1 MEISNAYKGR
11 EQAFFKHRLLE
22 TYLERLFM
30 IVGHHQKTI
39 CYVDCFSGPWQEKG
53 KDLEDTSI
61 ARSLNIIK
69 KCRDGL
75 AGEKIYP
82 EFRTL
87 YIEKAAKPFLKLN
100 DYLMSRKKDGID
112 TQAKHGSFY
121 DLREEILSWC
131 ETKSF
136 VFFFIDP
143 TGWKKSVEIPTLE
156 PLLRRPNSEF
166 LITFMYGFLSRTV
179 PQPKFQEDMCNIFGN
194 VSDTHR
200 MSPVQREAY
209 LLSLYRN
216 NLKQISPVGGSQ
228 PRTAYVQVQK
238 PTKDRT
244 LYHLVYLTHHPKGI
258 VEFMEASEK
267 LELVQKKVRA
277 LAKQDKRIQKN
288 GQSELFRADEL
299 VSNNGEDHDLIGVK
313 EYWLTRIPSG
323 RKYFNIH
330 EFADMLENTEWF
342 PGDFQ
347 KALREL
353 IKEGKVRNLDA
364 KKTRPVN
371 AINFKKGETLER
383 VQP

>member
-1 MEISNAYKGR
+1 MEIPSAYKGR
-11 EQAFFKHRLLE
+11 EQAYFKHRLLE

-39 CYVDCFSGPWQEKG
+39 CYVDCFAGPWQEKG
-53 KDLEDTSI
+53 TELEDTSI
-61 ARSLNIIK
+61 AKSLHIIK
-69 KCRDGL
+69 RCQNGF
-75 AGEKIYP
+75 AGEKNCP
-82 EFRTL
+82 KFRAL
-87 YIEKAAKPFLKLN
+87 FIEKEAEPYQKLY
-100 DYLMSRKKDGID
+100 DYLTSRKWDGID
-112 TQAKHGSFY
+112 TQAKQGSFY
-121 DLREEILSWC
+121 DLREDILSWC
-131 ETKSF
+131 ESDSF

-166 LITFMYGFLSRTV
+166 LITFMYGFLSRTF
-179 PQPKFQEDMCNIFGN
+179 PQPGFKEDMFNIFGN

-200 MSPVQREAY
+200 MSPVQKEAH

-216 NLKQISPVGGSQ
+216 NLKQISPVGGGQ
-228 PRTAYVQVQK
+228 PRTAYVKVQK

-267 LELVQKKVRA
+267 LDLVQKRVRA
-277 LAKQDKRIQKN
+277 LAKQDKRVQRN
-288 GQSELFRADEL
+288 GQSEIFRADEL
-299 VSNNGEDHDLIGVK
+299 ISENGGDHDLTGVK

-323 RKYFNIH
+323 RKYVGMH
-330 EFADMLENTEWF
+330 EFADMIEDTEWF

-347 KALREL
+347 KALGEL
-353 IKEGKVRNLDA
+353 IKEGKIRNLDA
-364 KKTRPVN
+364 KRPRPVN